1 MEKLPDFDPAFAIRL
16 NAQSV
21 VDLAEGAA
29 YRTPQGSDTPPFA
42 NTHTEEGSARED
54 FAPQAT
60 PPRAL
65 ASDVAPSAPASLE
78 SQRARAAEAQEVAAA
93 NWFAPLE

>member
-16 NAQSV
+16 NGQSV
-21 VDLAEGAA
+21 VDLAEGAP

-54 FAPQAT
+54 FAQQST
-60 PPRAL
+60 PPKAL
-65 ASDVAPSAPASLE
+65 ASDVAPSRPASPE
-78 SQRARAAEAQEVAAA
+78 CQRARTAEALEVAAT